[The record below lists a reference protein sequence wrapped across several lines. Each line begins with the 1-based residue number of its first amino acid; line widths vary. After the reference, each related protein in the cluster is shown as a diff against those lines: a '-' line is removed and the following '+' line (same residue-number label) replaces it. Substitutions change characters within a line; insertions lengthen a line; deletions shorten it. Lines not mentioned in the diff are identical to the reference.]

1 MGYREA
7 LEQLL
12 LIVIPGILLALI
24 NIFGG
29 WSESVKT
36 DTGNFD
42 TGKFNSREP
51 R

>member
-24 NIFGG
+24 NVFGG
-29 WSESVKT
+29 KSKA
-36 DTGNFD
+36 
-42 TGKFNSREP
+42 GKVDFSKSDSRE
-51 R
+51 RR